1 MARSHQLAEF
11 LRARRERVRPQD
23 VGLQQDDRR
32 RVPGLRREE
41 LATLAGLSVDYY
53 MRLEQGRDHRPS
65 EQVLECLARALQLD
79 DDATAHL
86 YGLARAALAATQHHS
101 ARLESVAPDLRALL
115 SSWTT
120 IPALVHGR
128 RLDVLAATRLA
139 RELSPM
145 SEPGTNILRSVF
157 LNPEARERCGDLE
170 HACAACV
177 AYMRANVA
185 GHLDDPDLTDLV
197 GELSLKSDEFRQ
209 LWARHDVQQGLSG
222 DQIVVHPVAGVIH
235 LHNHTF
241 AVEGANGQT
250 LLVGHPTPGSPDA
263 QALALLAAQAADL
276 DTPSPEPQTHHPI
289 PDNSDPASGYR
300 SGEIGGLPK
309 AV

>member
-1 MARSHQLAEF
+1 
-11 LRARRERVRPQD
+11 
-23 VGLQQDDRR
+23 
-32 RVPGLRREE
+32 
-41 LATLAGLSVDYY
+41 
-53 MRLEQGRDHRPS
+53 
-65 EQVLECLARALQLD
+65 VLECLARALQLD

-86 YGLARAALAATQHHS
+86 HGLARAAVATAQPLPP
-101 ARLESVAPDLRALL
+101 RIQSVAPDLRALL
-115 SSWTT
+115 DTWTT

-139 RELSPM
+139 RALTPM

-157 LNPEARERCGDLE
+157 LNPAARERCGDLE

-185 GHLDDPDLTDLV
+185 GHLDDPDLKDLV

-241 AVEGANGQT
+241 AVEGAHGQT

-263 QALALLAAQAADL
+263 QALALVATLAADP
-276 DTPSPEPQTHHPI
+276 DTPTPQPHTPHPVA
-289 PDNSDPASGYR
+289 DNRDHASGHR
-300 SGEIGGLPK
+300 SRAAGRLTR

>member
-1 MARSHQLAEF
+1 M
-11 LRARRERVRPQD
+11 
-23 VGLQQDDRR
+23 
-32 RVPGLRREE
+32 PGLRREE

-86 YGLARAALAATQHHS
+86 YGLARAAVAAAQPQPAS
-101 ARLESVAPDLRALL
+101 VQSVAPDLRALL
-115 SSWTT
+115 DTWTT

-139 RELSPM
+139 RALTPM

-222 DQIVVHPVAGVIH
+222 DQIIVHPVAGVIH

-241 AVEGANGQT
+241 AVEGAHGQT

-289 PDNSDPASGYR
+289 ADNSDHR
-300 SGEIGGLPK
+300 
-309 AV
+309 

>member
-1 MARSHQLAEF
+1 
-11 LRARRERVRPQD
+11 
-23 VGLQQDDRR
+23 
-32 RVPGLRREE
+32 VPGLRREE
-41 LATLAGLSVDYY
+41 LATLAALSVDYY

-115 SSWTT
+115 GSWTT

-145 SEPGTNILRSVF
+145 SEPGTNILRSIF

-222 DQIVVHPVAGVIH
+222 DQIIVHPVAGVIH

-289 PDNSDPASGYR
+289 ADNSDHASGYR
-300 SGEIGGLPK
+300 SGEIGGFPK

>member
-1 MARSHQLAEF
+1 M
-11 LRARRERVRPQD
+11 
-23 VGLQQDDRR
+23 
-32 RVPGLRREE
+32 
-41 LATLAGLSVDYY
+41 LAGLSVDYY

-86 YGLARAALAATQHHS
+86 YGLARAAVAAAQPRP
-101 ARLESVAPDLRALL
+101 ARVQSVAPDLRALL
-115 SSWTT
+115 DTWTT

-139 RELSPM
+139 RALSPM

-157 LNPEARERCGDLE
+157 LNAAARERCGDLE

-177 AYMRANVA
+177 AYLRANVA
-185 GHLDDPDLTDLV
+185 GHLDDADLTDLV

-222 DQIVVHPVAGVIH
+222 EQIVLHPVAGVIH

-241 AVEGANGQT
+241 AVEGAHGQT
-250 LLVGHPTPGSPDA
+250 LLVGHPTPGSRDA
-263 QALALLAAQAADL
+263 QALALLAAQAAERDIL
-276 DTPSPEPQTHHPI
+276 SPEPHSHHPI
-289 PDNSDPASGYR
+289 ADNSDHASDHR
-300 SGEIGGLPK
+300 SRPDGRLTR

>member
-1 MARSHQLAEF
+1 MSTGGLNRRSS
-11 LRARRERVRPQD
+11 PW
-23 VGLQQDDRR
+23 
-32 RVPGLRREE
+32 
-41 LATLAGLSVDYY
+41 
-53 MRLEQGRDHRPS
+53 
-65 EQVLECLARALQLD
+65 RALQLD

-86 YGLARAALAATQHHS
+86 YGLARAALEAAQPHP
-101 ARLESVAPDLRALL
+101 ARVESVAPELRALL
-115 SSWTT
+115 DTWTT

-139 RELSPM
+139 RELTPM

-177 AYMRANVA
+177 SYMRANVA

-222 DQIVVHPVAGVIH
+222 NQIVVHPVMGVIH

-241 AVEGANGQT
+241 AVEGAHGQT
-250 LLVGHPTPGSPDA
+250 LLVGHPTPGSADA
-263 QALALLAAQAADL
+263 QALALLAAHAAERDAPSTEPH
-276 DTPSPEPQTHHPI
+276 TPRPI
-289 PDNSDPASGYR
+289 ADNSGHASGH
-300 SGEIGGLPK
+300 GGRAAGRLTQ